1 MNVEKPIYIAS
12 SVKSESELKQAM
24 AVRHNVFVEEQG
36 IDEREEYD
44 GLDDS
49 SLQFVVKTAGEII
62 GTARVRFITGDCAK
76 IERMAI
82 LKPFR
87 KHGAGKALLTFILVH
102 VETSQVILHAQWAAI
117 PFYKAC
123 GFKESNGS
131 FFEAGIKHVKMVKK
145 RDISELTP

>member
-1 MNVEKPIYIAS
+1 MNVKKPIFVAS
-12 SVKSESELKQAM
+12 GAKSQSELKQAM

-36 IDEREEYD
+36 IDEQEEYD

-49 SLQFVVKTAGEII
+49 SIHFIVKAGSVVI
-62 GTARVRFITGDCAK
+62 GTARVRFVADNCAK

-87 KHGAGKALLTFILVH
+87 KQGAGTVLLSFILSH

-117 PFYKAC
+117 PFYKTC
-123 GFKESNGS
+123 GFRETNGP
-131 FFEAGIKHVKMVKK
+131 FFEAGIKHIKMVKAC
-145 RDISELTP
+145 